1 MEATTLVPAEKE
13 RYQKHL
19 NLPEIGT
26 TGQLQL
32 KNARVLVVGAGGLGC
47 PVLLYLT
54 AAGVGTLGVIDPDV
68 VDLSNLQRQVLYTT
82 DEVGQPKAKVAVN
95 HLNRLNP
102 ELTFN
107 TYTMALDTGNARSII
122 DGYDIVVDCTDNFK
136 VRYLVNDICVT
147 LNKPFIY
154 GAIHRFEGQVAVLNN
169 RLATPQSDDAEG
181 RLPQRGP
188 TYRCLFPEYPNEI
201 EIPNCNDT
209 GVLGVLPGVIGTYQA
224 NEVIKLITGIG
235 QPLSEQLLMVDLLNM
250 SQQKIRIKRR
260 PDADE
265 LARQGLAS
273 ASSRLAP
280 VAAGPQKM
288 SVQEL
293 ADRLAQGDNIF
304 LLDVRERPEYE
315 LCHLDGALLIPVGM
329 IPNNRKRIPTD
340 RPVVVYCHHGIRS
353 ANVVQYLYTQEGLT
367 NLYNL
372 DGGINAWARDIQP
385 EMAVY

>member
-1 MEATTLVPAEKE
+1 MEATTLVPAEKQ

-19 NLPEIGT
+19 NLPELGT
-26 TGQLQL
+26 AGQLRL

-54 AAGVGTLGVIDPDV
+54 AAGVGTIGVIDPDV

-82 DEVGQPKAKVAVN
+82 DEVGKSKVKTAVS

-102 ELTFN
+102 DLTFD
-107 TYTMALDTGNARSII
+107 TYTSALDTGNARTVIQE
-122 DGYDIVVDCTDNFK
+122 YDIVVDCTDNFK
-136 VRYLVNDICVT
+136 VRYLVNDVCVS
-147 LNKPFIY
+147 LGKPFVY
-154 GAIHRFEGQVAVLNN
+154 GAIHRFEGQVAVLNAD
-169 RLATPQSDDAEG
+169 LGDG
-181 RLPQRGP
+181 QRGP
-188 TYRCLFPEYPNEI
+188 TYRCLFPEYPNDL

-235 QPLSEQLLMVDLLNM
+235 QPLTQQLLMINLLSM
-250 SQQKIRIKRR
+250 DQQKIRTKRR
-260 PDADE
+260 ADAEE
-265 LARQGLAS
+265 LARQGLATGN
-273 ASSRLAP
+273 RAP
-280 VAAGPQKM
+280 ATTAGPQKM

-293 ADRLAQGDNIF
+293 ADRLGKGDDIF
-304 LLDVRERPEYE
+304 LLDVRERPEYD
-315 LCHLDGALLIPVGM
+315 LCHLDGATLIPVGM

-340 RPVVVYCHHGIRS
+340 RPVVVYCHHGMRS
-353 ANVVQYLYTQEGLT
+353 SNVVQYLYAQEGLT

-372 DGGINAWARDIQP
+372 DGGINAWARDIEP

>member
-1 MEATTLVPAEKE
+1 MEATTLIPAEKQ

-26 TGQLQL
+26 EGQLRL

-54 AAGVGTLGVIDPDV
+54 AAGVGTIGVIDPDA

-82 DEVGQPKAKVAVN
+82 DEVGKPKAKVAVS

-102 ELTFN
+102 DLTFD
-107 TYTMALDTGNARSII
+107 TYTMALEIGNARTII
-122 DGYDIVVDCTDNFK
+122 EAYDIVVDCTDNFK
-136 VRYLVNDICVT
+136 VRYLVNDVCVL
-147 LNKPFIY
+147 LNKPFVY
-154 GAIHRFEGQVAVLNN
+154 GAIHRFEGQVAVLNAD
-169 RLATPQSDDAEG
+169 LGDG
-181 RLPQRGP
+181 RRGP
-188 TYRCLFPEYPNEI
+188 TYRCLFPEHPNEI

-235 QPLSEQLLMVDLLNM
+235 QSLSEHLFMVDLLAM
-250 SQQKIRIKRR
+250 SQQKIKTKRR
-260 PDADE
+260 ADAHE
-265 LARQGLAS
+265 LAQQGLAS
-273 ASSRLAP
+273 AGTQSARVNTA
-280 VAAGPQKM
+280 PQKM

-293 ADRLAQGDNIF
+293 ADRLAQGENIF

-315 LCHLDGALLIPVGM
+315 LCHLTDAVLIPVGM

-353 ANVVQYLYTQEGLT
+353 ANVVQYLYAQDGLT
-367 NLYNL
+367 NLFNL
-372 DGGINAWARDIQP
+372 DGGINAWARDIEP

>member
-1 MEATTLVPAEKE
+1 MEATTLVPAEKQ

-26 TGQLQL
+26 QGQLRL
-32 KNARVLVVGAGGLGC
+32 KNAHVLVVGAGGLGC

-54 AAGVGTLGVIDPDV
+54 AAGVGRIGVIDPDV
-68 VDLSNLQRQVLYTT
+68 VDLSNLQRQVIYTT
-82 DEVGQPKAKVAVN
+82 DEVGNPKAKAAVS
-95 HLNRLNP
+95 HLKRLNP
-102 ELTFN
+102 ELTFD
-107 TYTMALDTGNARSII
+107 THTTTLDISNARAIM
-122 DGYDIVVDCTDNFK
+122 GEYDIVVDCTDNFK
-136 VRYLVNDICVT
+136 VRYLVNDVCVT
-147 LNKPFIY
+147 LGKPFVY
-154 GAIHRFEGQVAVLNN
+154 GAIHRFEGQVAVLNAD
-169 RLATPQSDDAEG
+169 LGDG
-181 RLPQRGP
+181 RKGP

-235 QPLSEQLLMVDLLNM
+235 QPLNEHLLMVDLLAM
-250 SQQKIRIKRR
+250 SQQKIKTKRR
-260 PDADE
+260 ADADD

-273 ASSRLAP
+273 AGVRPAP
-280 VAAGPQKM
+280 GPSGPQKM
-288 SVQEL
+288 SAREL
-293 ADRLAQGDNIF
+293 AHRLADGEPVF
-304 LLDVRERPEYE
+304 LLDVRERTEYE
-315 LCHLDGALLIPVGM
+315 LCHLDGAVLIPIDM

-353 ANVVQYLYTQEGLT
+353 ANVAQYLYAQDGLT

-372 DGGINAWARDIQP
+372 EGGINAWAREIEP

>member
-1 MEATTLVPAEKE
+1 MEATTLIPAEKQ

-26 TGQLQL
+26 EGQLRL

-54 AAGVGTLGVIDPDV
+54 AAGVGTIGLIDPDV

-82 DEVGQPKAKVAVN
+82 DEVGKPKAKVAVS

-102 ELTFN
+102 DLTFD
-107 TYTMALDTGNARSII
+107 TYTMALEIGNARAII
-122 DGYDIVVDCTDNFK
+122 EAYDIVVDCTDNFK
-136 VRYLVNDICVT
+136 VRYLVNDVCVL
-147 LNKPFIY
+147 LNKPFVY
-154 GAIHRFEGQVAVLNN
+154 GAIHRFEGQVAVLNAD
-169 RLATPQSDDAEG
+169 LGDG
-181 RLPQRGP
+181 RRGP
-188 TYRCLFPEYPNEI
+188 TYRCLFPEHPNEI

-235 QPLSEQLLMVDLLNM
+235 QSLSEHLFMVDLLAM
-250 SQQKIRIKRR
+250 SQQKIKIKRQA
-260 PDADE
+260 DAHE
-265 LARQGLAS
+265 LAQQGLAS
-273 ASSRLAP
+273 AGTQSARVNTA
-280 VAAGPQKM
+280 PQKM
-288 SVQEL
+288 SVHEL
-293 ADRLAQGDNIF
+293 ADRLAQGENLF

-315 LCHLDGALLIPVGM
+315 LCHLTDAVLIPVGM

-353 ANVVQYLYTQEGLT
+353 ANVVQYLYTQDGLT
-367 NLYNL
+367 NLFNL
-372 DGGINAWARDIQP
+372 DGGINAWARDIEP

>member
-1 MEATTLVPAEKE
+1 MEATTLIPAEKQ

-26 TGQLQL
+26 KGQLRL

-54 AAGVGTLGVIDPDV
+54 AAGVGKIGVIDPDV

-82 DEVGQPKAKVAVN
+82 DEVGKPKAKAAIN

-102 ELTFN
+102 DLTFD
-107 TYTMALDTGNARSII
+107 TYTMALDISNARAII

-147 LNKPFIY
+147 LGKPFVY
-154 GAIHRFEGQVAVLNN
+154 GAIHRFEGQVAVLNAD
-169 RLATPQSDDAEG
+169 LGDG
-181 RLPQRGP
+181 KRGP

-209 GVLGVLPGVIGTYQA
+209 GVLGVLPGVIGTFQA

-235 QPLSEQLLMVDLLNM
+235 QSLSEQLLMVDLLTM
-250 SQQKIRIKRR
+250 SQQKIKIKRR
-260 PDADE
+260 ADAE
-265 LARQGLAS
+265 KLAREGLAS
-273 ASSRLAP
+273 AGTRTNPGAS
-280 VAAGPQKM
+280 GPQKL

-293 ADRLAQGDNIF
+293 ANRIATGEELF

-315 LCHLDGALLIPVGM
+315 LCHLEGAVLIPVGM

-340 RPVVVYCHHGIRS
+340 RPVIVYCHHGIRS
-353 ANVVQYLYTQEGLT
+353 ANVAQYLYAQDGLT

-372 DGGINAWARDIQP
+372 DGGINAWARDIEP

>member
-1 MEATTLVPAEKE
+1 MEATTLVPAEQQ

-26 TGQLQL
+26 KGQLQL

-54 AAGVGTLGVIDPDV
+54 AAGVGTIGVIDPDV

-82 DEVGQPKAKVAVN
+82 DEVGKPKAKVAVN

-102 ELTFN
+102 DLTFD
-107 TYTMALDTGNARSII
+107 TYTMALDISNARPII
-122 DGYDIVVDCTDNFK
+122 EAYDMVVDCTDNFK
-136 VRYLVNDICVT
+136 VRYLVNDVCVM
-147 LNKPFIY
+147 LGKPFIY
-154 GAIHRFEGQVAVLNN
+154 GAIHRFEGQVAVLNAD
-169 RLATPQSDDAEG
+169 LGDG
-181 RLPQRGP
+181 KRGP

-201 EIPNCNDT
+201 EIPNCSTT

-235 QPLSEQLLMVDLLNM
+235 QPLTGHLLMLDLLTM
-250 SQQKIRIKRR
+250 SQQKIKTRR
-260 PDADE
+260 RADADD
-265 LARQGLAS
+265 LARAGLVS
-273 ASSRLAP
+273 AGSRP
-280 VAAGPQKM
+280 ETSQMGPQKI

-293 ADRLAQGDNIF
+293 ADRLAQGEDLF
-304 LLDVRERPEYE
+304 LLDVRERPEFD
-315 LCHLDGALLIPVGM
+315 LCHLTGAVLIPVGM

-340 RPVVVYCHHGIRS
+340 RPVIVYCHHGIRS
-353 ANVVQYLYTQEGLT
+353 ANVAQYLYAQEGLT

-372 DGGINAWARDIQP
+372 DGGINAWAQDIEP

>member
-1 MEATTLVPAEKE
+1 MEATTLVPAEKQ

-26 TGQLQL
+26 KGQLRL

-54 AAGVGTLGVIDPDV
+54 AAGVGTIGVIDPDV

-82 DEVGQPKAKVAVN
+82 DEVGKPKAKIAVN

-102 ELTFN
+102 DITFD
-107 TYTMALDTGNARSII
+107 TYAMALDISNARAII
-122 DGYDIVVDCTDNFK
+122 EAYDIVVDCTDNFK
-136 VRYLVNDICVT
+136 VRYLVNDVCVT
-147 LNKPFIY
+147 LGKPFVY
-154 GAIHRFEGQVAVLNN
+154 GAIHRFEGQVAVLNAD
-169 RLATPQSDDAEG
+169 LGDD
-181 RLPQRGP
+181 RRGS
-188 TYRCLFPEYPNEI
+188 TYRCLFPDYPNEI

-235 QPLSEQLLMVDLLNM
+235 ESLSEHLLMIDLLAM
-250 SQQKIRIKRR
+250 SQQKIKTKRR
-260 PDADE
+260 ADANE
-265 LARQGLAS
+265 LARQGLLS
-273 ASSRLAP
+273 AGIRPAP
-280 VAAGPQKM
+280 STLGPQKM

-293 ADRLAQGDNIF
+293 SERMALGESLF
-304 LLDVRERPEYE
+304 LLDVRERPEFD
-315 LCHLDGALLIPVGM
+315 LCHLDGAVLIPVGM

-340 RPVVVYCHHGIRS
+340 RPVIVYCHHGIRS
-353 ANVVQYLYTQEGLT
+353 ANVAQYLYAQDGLT

-372 DGGINAWARDIQP
+372 DGGINAWARDIEP

>member
-1 MEATTLVPAEKE
+1 MEATTLIPAEKQ

-26 TGQLQL
+26 KGQLRL

-54 AAGVGTLGVIDPDV
+54 AAGVGKIGVIDPDV

-82 DEVGQPKAKVAVN
+82 DEVGKSKAKAAIN

-102 ELTFN
+102 DLTFD
-107 TYTMALDTGNARSII
+107 TYTMALDVSNARVII

-147 LNKPFIY
+147 LGKPFVY
-154 GAIHRFEGQVAVLNN
+154 GAIHRFEGQVAVLNAD
-169 RLATPQSDDAEG
+169 LGDG
-181 RLPQRGP
+181 KRGP

-209 GVLGVLPGVIGTYQA
+209 GVLGVLPGVIGTFQA
-224 NEVIKLITGIG
+224 SEVIKLITGIG
-235 QPLSEQLLMVDLLNM
+235 QSLSEHLLMIDLLTM
-250 SQQKIRIKRR
+250 SQQKIKTKRR
-260 PDADE
+260 ADAE
-265 LARQGLAS
+265 KIAREGLTS
-273 ASSRLAP
+273 AGTRTNP
-280 VAAGPQKM
+280 GAAGPQKL

-293 ADRLAQGDNIF
+293 AERIATGEDLF

-315 LCHLDGALLIPVGM
+315 LCHLEGAVLIPVGM

-340 RPVVVYCHHGIRS
+340 RPVIVYCHHGIRS
-353 ANVVQYLYTQEGLT
+353 ANVAQYLYAQDGLT

-372 DGGINAWARDIQP
+372 DGGINAWARDIEP

>member
-1 MEATTLVPAEKE
+1 MEATTLVPAEKQ

-19 NLPEIGT
+19 NLPELGT
-26 TGQLQL
+26 AGQLRL

-54 AAGVGTLGVIDPDV
+54 AAGVGTIGVIDPDV

-82 DEVGQPKAKVAVN
+82 DEVGKPKAKIAVA

-102 ELTFN
+102 DITFD
-107 TYTMALDTGNARSII
+107 TYTSALDTGNARTVIQE
-122 DGYDIVVDCTDNFK
+122 YDIIVDCTDNFK
-136 VRYLVNDICVT
+136 VRYLVNDVCVA
-147 LNKPFIY
+147 LGKPFVY
-154 GAIHRFEGQVAVLNN
+154 GAIHRFEGQVAVLNADLGN
-169 RLATPQSDDAEG
+169 G
-181 RLPQRGP
+181 QRGP
-188 TYRCLFPEYPNEI
+188 TYRCLFPEYPSDI

-235 QPLSEQLLMVDLLNM
+235 QPLTQQLLMIDLLSM
-250 SQQKIRIKRR
+250 EQQKIRTKRR
-260 PDADE
+260 TDADE
-265 LARQGLAS
+265 LARQGLTTGNKAS
-273 ASSRLAP
+273 A
-280 VAAGPQKM
+280 AAAAPQKM

-293 ADRLAQGDNIF
+293 AERLDRNDSIF
-304 LLDVRERPEYE
+304 LLDVRERPEYD
-315 LCHLDGALLIPVGM
+315 LCHLDGATLIPVSM

-340 RPVVVYCHHGIRS
+340 RPVVVYCHHGMRS
-353 ANVVQYLYTQEGLT
+353 ANVVQYLYAQEGLT

-372 DGGINAWARDIQP
+372 DGGINAWARDIEP

>member
-19 NLPEIGT
+19 NLPEIGAA
-26 TGQLQL
+26 GQLRL

-54 AAGVGTLGVIDPDV
+54 AAGVGTIGVIDPDV
-68 VDLSNLQRQVLYTT
+68 VDLSNLQRQVIYTT
-82 DEVGQPKAKVAVN
+82 DEVGKPKAKMAVS

-102 ELTFN
+102 DITFN
-107 TYTMALDTGNARSII
+107 TYTAALEASNARSII
-122 DGYDIVVDCTDNFK
+122 SEYDIVVDCTDNFK
-136 VRYLVNDICVT
+136 VRYLVNDVCVT
-147 LNKPFIY
+147 LSKPFVY

-169 RLATPQSDDAEG
+169 DLGDG
-181 RLPQRGP
+181 RRGP

-201 EIPNCNDT
+201 EIPNCAVT

-235 QPLSEQLLMVDLLNM
+235 QSLSEHLLMVDLLSM
-250 SQQKIRIKRR
+250 SQQKIKTKRR
-260 PDADE
+260 ADADE
-265 LARQGLAS
+265 LARQGLAPS
-273 ASSRLAP
+273 LRSTPSTS
-280 VAAGPQKM
+280 GPQKM

-293 ADRLAQGDNIF
+293 ADRLAANEPIF
-304 LLDVRERPEYE
+304 LLDVRERPEFD
-315 LCHLDGALLIPVGM
+315 LCHLEGAVLIPVGM

-353 ANVVQYLYTQEGLT
+353 ANVAQYLYAQDGLT

-372 DGGINAWARDIQP
+372 DGGINAWAREIEP

>member
-1 MEATTLVPAEKE
+1 MEATTLVPAEKQ

-19 NLPEIGT
+19 NLPELGT
-26 TGQLQL
+26 AGQLCL

-54 AAGVGTLGVIDPDV
+54 AAGVGTIGVIDPDV

-82 DEVGQPKAKVAVN
+82 DEVGKPKAKTAVA

-102 ELTFN
+102 DITFD
-107 TYTMALDTGNARSII
+107 TYTSALDTGNARTVIQE
-122 DGYDIVVDCTDNFK
+122 YDIVVDCTDNFK
-136 VRYLVNDICVT
+136 VRYLVNDVCVA
-147 LNKPFIY
+147 LGKPFVY
-154 GAIHRFEGQVAVLNN
+154 GAIHRFEGQVAVLNADLGN
-169 RLATPQSDDAEG
+169 G
-181 RLPQRGP
+181 QRGP
-188 TYRCLFPEYPNEI
+188 TYRCLFPEYPNDI

-209 GVLGVLPGVIGTYQA
+209 GVLGVLPGVVGTYQA

-235 QPLSEQLLMVDLLNM
+235 QPLTQHLLMIDLLSM
-250 SQQKIRIKRR
+250 EQQKIRTKRR
-260 PDADE
+260 ANADE
-265 LARQGLAS
+265 LARQGLSTGNKAS
-273 ASSRLAP
+273 T

-293 ADRLAQGDNIF
+293 AERLDRNDSIF
-304 LLDVRERPEYE
+304 LLDVRERPEYD
-315 LCHLDGALLIPVGM
+315 LCHLDGATLIPVGM

-353 ANVVQYLYTQEGLT
+353 ANVVQYLYAQEGLT

-372 DGGINAWARDIQP
+372 DGGINAWARDIEP